1 MNTASLKE
9 QLHSYIDNA
18 DEEKI
23 EAIYTILKS
32 EISNFSMLNDDHK
45 AELDFR
51 LNEYL
56 NAKGNSFTWEN
67 ALKIIR
73 S

>member
-1 MNTASLKE
+1 L
-9 QLHSYIDNA
+9 Q
-18 DEEKI
+18 
-23 EAIYTILKS
+23 
-32 EISNFSMLNDDHK
+32 DDHK

>member
-1 MNTASLKE
+1 MNTAKLKE

-32 EISNFSMLNDDHK
+32 EISNFSMLQDDHK

-56 NAKGNSFTWEN
+56 NAKGNSFACEN